1 MGSQVRPR
9 KRQSKKER
17 AAAVRKALDKRNIVL
32 IGLMGA
38 GKTAIGR
45 RLANRL
51 DLPFTDAD
59 TEIECA
65 AGKSISDIFT
75 DHGEA
80 HFREGERKVIE
91 RLLNEGAQVLATGGG
106 AYMNA
111 QTRENISTYGVSVWL
126 RADLDVLLTRV
137 LRRNHRPLLKTAD
150 PKAVMKDLME
160 RRYPVYKEAD
170 IAVQSRDVP
179 HEVIVDEIVSA
190 LYKSPLLQIDGA

>member
-1 MGSQVRPR
+1 MDSQATPR

-17 AAAVRKALDKRNIVL
+17 AAAVRKALDARNIVL

-65 AGKSISDIFT
+65 AGKSISDIFAE
-75 DHGEA
+75 HGEA

-91 RLLNEGAQVLATGGG
+91 RLLNEGTQVLATGGG
-106 AYMNA
+106 AYMNE
-111 QTRENISTYGVSVWL
+111 QTRTCIAKHGISVWL
-126 RADLDVLLTRV
+126 KADLDVLLSRV
-137 LRRNHRPLLKTAD
+137 LRRNHRPLLKTGD
-150 PKAVMKDLME
+150 PKAVMRNLME
-160 RRYPVYKEAD
+160 QRYPVYGEAD

-190 LYKSPLLQIDGA
+190 LYNCPLLQIEGS